1 MQYPLI
7 YEINTRCW
15 LNELSDR
22 LGRRATLAEVPDSE
36 FARWQRLGFT
46 HVWLMGVWTTGPRSR
61 AVALATAQMPGLDE
75 AGSIPIAA
83 EIGGSPYAIAEYRVS
98 PVLGGESGLAEF
110 RRRLRERGLK
120 LILDFVPNHVGLDH
134 NWVIERP
141 ELFVQSPVETPGTFA
156 QETKTGK
163 RWLAHGRDPN
173 FPPWSD
179 TVQLDFR
186 QPATHAAMKDCLLAI
201 ADRCDGVRCDMA
213 MLLLSDVFAR
223 TWNQFPFQE
232 PELASGGSP
241 AEFWPEAIAATR
253 QAHPGFLF
261 LAEAYWGLEERLQAL
276 SFGYTYDKE
285 LYDDLIRH
293 NPAGVQQRLANATPQ
308 FIAGGAH
315 FLENHDEARIASILS
330 PAEHRAAAWLIL
342 SLPGVRLLH
351 DGQLEG
357 ARVRIGVEFLRRSV
371 ETPAVEVERM
381 YGQMLLALKQ
391 SAVGQGRATLLKP
404 REAWAGNPTAQHVV
418 LVQWQ
423 VQPPEFDLAV
433 VNLAAHRSQCYASL
447 CVENLAGREW
457 QVNDCLGTEAFRHS
471 GGELLDRGL
480 YLDLAGYGVQL
491 MHFKPVG

>member
-22 LGRRATLAEVPDSE
+22 LGRRATLADVPDSE

-46 HVWLMGVWTTGPRSR
+46 HIWLMSVWTTGPRSR

-75 AGSIPIAA
+75 AGSKPIAA

-110 RRRLRERGLK
+110 RRRLRERGMK

-134 NWVIERP
+134 LWVSERP
-141 ELFVQSPVETPGTFA
+141 ELFVQSPVEMPGTFA

-186 QPATHAAMKDCLLAI
+186 QRATHAAMKDCLLAI

-223 TWNQFPFQE
+223 TWSQFLFQE

-241 AEFWPEAIAATR
+241 AEFWPEAIGAAR
-253 QAHPGFLF
+253 RAHPGFLF
-261 LAEAYWGLEERLQAL
+261 LAEAYWGLEDRWVL
-276 SFGYTYDKE
+276 T
-285 LYDDLIRH
+285 
-293 NPAGVQQRLANATPQ
+293 TPTT
-308 FIAGGAH
+308 
-315 FLENHDEARIASILS
+315 
-330 PAEHRAAAWLIL
+330 
-342 SLPGVRLLH
+342 
-351 DGQLEG
+351 
-357 ARVRIGVEFLRRSV
+357 RRF
-371 ETPAVEVERM
+371 TM
-381 YGQMLLALKQ
+381 
-391 SAVGQGRATLLKP
+391 
-404 REAWAGNPTAQHVV
+404 N
-418 LVQWQ
+418 
-423 VQPPEFDLAV
+423 
-433 VNLAAHRSQCYASL
+433 
-447 CVENLAGREW
+447 
-457 QVNDCLGTEAFRHS
+457 
-471 GGELLDRGL
+471 
-480 YLDLAGYGVQL
+480 
-491 MHFKPVG
+491 